1 MKLATSM
8 LVTLIAG
15 AALTGCKEEEN
26 QTVEYFS
33 ADPAARAE
41 MLESCEVSDR
51 AAEDANCVNADDA
64 ERAAQRD
71 QDSEGFSNVF
81 GEPSFD

>member
-1 MKLATSM
+1 MKLAASM
-8 LVTLIAG
+8 LVTMIAS
-15 AALTGCKEEEN
+15 AALTGCKEDEN
-26 QTVEYFS
+26 QTVEFFS

-41 MLESCEVSDR
+41 RLQSCEVSAR
-51 AAEDANCVNADDA
+51 AAEDANGVNADEA